1 MQPATESMTSITSR
15 VGSKLGLSVPD
26 QTGKVLASE
35 TPLNRILKDDL
46 TELTARNAKKLG
58 FNVEKVAHQMSNDIS

>member
-1 MQPATESMTSITSR
+1 MTSITSR